1 MSLLPAHRLIRH
13 AQVIPA
19 TGSKDPS
26 ANWRM
31 VEEKFGSHC
40 QPRRADE
47 YRRHGVHAFI
57 GVLAGVNQMLPGT
70 SANDRIKEVFA
81 EYQVLAG
88 IEHPS

>member
-1 MSLLPAHRLIRH
+1 LRKSSA
-13 AQVIPA
+13 A
-19 TGSKDPS
+19 T
-26 ANWRM
+26 ANQEELTNT
-31 VEEKFGSHC
+31 VE
-40 QPRRADE
+40 
-47 YRRHGVHAFI
+47 HGVHAFI